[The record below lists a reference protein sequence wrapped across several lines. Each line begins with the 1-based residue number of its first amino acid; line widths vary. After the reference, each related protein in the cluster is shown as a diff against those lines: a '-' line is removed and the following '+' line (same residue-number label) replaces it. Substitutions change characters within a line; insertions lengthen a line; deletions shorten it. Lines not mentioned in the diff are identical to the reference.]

1 MAVELVSRGAQDVY
15 LTGQPEVSFFRQ
27 NFRRYTNF
35 AQRNVKLNFIGT
47 AAANSEISIKIP
59 NKGDLLSY
67 MWVDLGS
74 ATVDT
79 NGIDADSS
87 DGGAIFELW
96 IGGQLVD
103 RQDAFFMVQHW
114 NKYLADSSVKPWAAS
129 AAGTT
134 TASNWL
140 PLHFFFCDF
149 APLPLVALAYHEVE
163 VRVKFSSSAVAT
175 QPVFYANYV
184 LLDTD
189 ERAAFT
195 NTDHELLIEQVQKI
209 SYGSGNTKFD
219 LSLLNH
225 PVKSLH
231 FSNVASGTAV
241 SDGIQLYLNG
251 NESYNV
257 PMPAKFFNQV
267 QGYYHSEFYS
277 AELSRL
283 DSSLF
288 MLSFALK
295 ASKHQPCGTCNFS
308 RIDTAALNVTGADGY
323 LYAVNYN
330 ILRIKQGMAGIA
342 FSN

>member
-1 MAVELVSRGAQDVY
+1 
-15 LTGQPEVSFFRQ
+15 
-27 NFRRYTNF
+27 
-35 AQRNVKLNFIGT
+35 
-47 AAANSEISIKIP
+47 
-59 NKGDLLSY
+59 
-67 MWVDLGS
+67 
-74 ATVDT
+74 
-79 NGIDADSS
+79 
-87 DGGAIFELW
+87 
-96 IGGQLVD
+96 
-103 RQDAFFMVQHW
+103 
-114 NKYLADSSVKPWAAS
+114 
-129 AAGTT
+129 
-134 TASNWL
+134 
-140 PLHFFFCDF
+140 
-149 APLPLVALAYHEVE
+149 VALAYHEVE
-163 VRVKFSSSAVAT
+163 VRVKFSNQSAPPAGIT
-175 QPVFYANYV
+175 FYANYV

-195 NTDHELLIEQVQKI
+195 NTDHELLIEQMQKI
-209 SYGSGNTKFD
+209 SYSGNKFD

-241 SDGIQLYLNG
+241 SDGLQLYLNG
-251 NESYNV
+251 NESFNV

-277 AELSRL
+277 SELARL
-283 DSSLF
+283 DSQLF

>member
-15 LTGQPEVSFFRQ
+15 LTGKPEVSFFHQ
-27 NFRRYTNF
+27 NFRRHTNF

-47 AAANSEISIKIP
+47 AAQSTEIYVKVP

-74 ATVDT
+74 ATVDH
-79 NGIDADSS
+79 NGIEAEDVVDS
-87 DGGAIFELW
+87 AIFELW
-96 IGGQLVD
+96 IGGQLVE

-129 AAGTT
+129 NGGTET
-134 TASNWL
+134 SSNWL
-140 PLHFFFCDF
+140 PLHFSFCDF
-149 APLPLVALAYHEVE
+149 CPLPIVALQYHEVE
-163 VRVKFSSSAVAT
+163 VRVKFSNQSAPPANIT
-175 QPVFYANYV
+175 FYANYV

-189 ERAAFT
+189 ERAVFT
-195 NTDHELLIEQVQKI
+195 NTDHELLIEQMQKI
-209 SYGSGNTKFD
+209 SYSGNKFD

-241 SDGIQLYLNG
+241 GDDVQLYLNG
-251 NESYNV
+251 TESFNV

-277 AELSRL
+277 SELARL
-283 DSSLF
+283 DSKLF

-308 RIDTAALNVTGADGY
+308 RIDTAALNVTGVDGY

-330 ILRIKQGMAGIA
+330 VLRIKQGMAGIA